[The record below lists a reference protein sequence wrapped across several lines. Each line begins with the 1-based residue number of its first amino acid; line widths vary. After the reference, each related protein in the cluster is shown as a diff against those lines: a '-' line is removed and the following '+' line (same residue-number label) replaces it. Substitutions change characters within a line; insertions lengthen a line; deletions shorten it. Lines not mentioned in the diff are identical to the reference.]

1 MQAEKERERKEER
14 KKERKKSIWWAAIHF
29 LFAGRERKE
38 GRIVCYQLQFS
49 LSLSLSSFIY
59 FYKTKKKR
67 VLNHWRRRRRPPTPS
82 SSFFLTFLLA
92 IVSLWCFISFP
103 RRRKRRG
110 LVCSL
115 VDRGEHYRLSR
126 REPKEERNSQRW
138 CCATVRMSGDDSDYR
153 SFPVHRPAK
162 GQARPSPF
170 SRSSPSSFNI
180 NRNQCKPKRTKN
192 LFSSILFL

>member
-1 MQAEKERERKEER
+1 MGCNSFSVCGERE
-14 KKERKKSIWWAAIHF
+14 
-29 LFAGRERKE
+29 E
-38 GRIVCYQLQFS
+38 GRKDRLLSAPVFSLS

-59 FYKTKKKR
+59 FYNTRKKR

-103 RRRKRRG
+103 RRRKRRRKRRG

-180 NRNQCKPKRTKN
+180 NRN
-192 LFSSILFL
+192 